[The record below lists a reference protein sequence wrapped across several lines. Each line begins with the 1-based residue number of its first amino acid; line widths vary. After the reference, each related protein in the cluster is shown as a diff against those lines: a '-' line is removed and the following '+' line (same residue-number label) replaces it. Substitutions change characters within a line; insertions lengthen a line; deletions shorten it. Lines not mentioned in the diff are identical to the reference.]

1 MATLIT
7 IPTRRIT
14 RAVIANGLAEA
25 LFASTV
31 SIHTNLD
38 EIAVVSTVQE
48 MIAAHGTR
56 GCAALMAQAYG
67 DCPETAAA
75 RMTWARMLVAR
86 TYG

>member
-14 RAVIANGLAEA
+14 RDMIANARAEA
-25 LFASTV
+25 LFV
-31 SIHTNLD
+31 SPLSRFADTDEDAVHTAISHAIANLHT
-38 EIAVVSTVQE
+38 A
-48 MIAAHGTR
+48 
-56 GCAALMAQAYG
+56 GCAEAVAQAYG

-75 RMTWARMLVAR
+75 RMTWARTLVAR